1 MRERTRE
8 AIECP
13 ALEPKWHR
21 AVHMTL
27 RQLVSFMLHV
37 LLCPSADHVTPY
49 QDKSSVKAH
58 EQPGPNS
65 FGLVACEVLPPSE
78 QCEGAGPSPSA
89 ELQWGVTG
97 SAPRAAVK
105 EVSPM
110 LGARGGL
117 WRQGRPLAPVAAFG
131 ASGCHLDP
139 RTWLKAYAD
148 TSVVRGE
155 ARSVGRTEGV
165 HGWHLE
171 CFRI

>member
-37 LLCPSADHVTPY
+37 LLCPSANHVTPK
-49 QDKSSVKAH
+49 QDKSSIKAR
-58 EQPGPNS
+58 EKPGPNC

-97 SAPRAAVK
+97 SAPKAAA
-105 EVSPM
+105 E
-110 LGARGGL
+110 
-117 WRQGRPLAPVAAFG
+117 GR
-131 ASGCHLDP
+131 
-139 RTWLKAYAD
+139 
-148 TSVVRGE
+148 
-155 ARSVGRTEGV
+155 
-165 HGWHLE
+165 
-171 CFRI
+171 